1 MDPDANPGYQND
13 ADPDKDPQAV
23 PVPGTGLE
31 EGVVGVEY
39 LPADD
44 DIPLPQQP
52 ASVLA
57 LLTWETSAFY
67 TSAFNTS
74 AFNTSAFNTSA
85 FNTSAFNTSAFNTS
99 AFKFYV
105 LRRFFLAHLY

>member
-1 MDPDANPGYQND
+1 MNLGDLTPYLTYSMSCT
-13 ADPDKDPQAV
+13 V

-57 LLTWETSAFY
+57 LLTWGNISFY
-67 TSAFNTS
+67 I
-74 AFNTSAFNTSA
+74 
-85 FNTSAFNTSAFNTS
+85 
-99 AFKFYV
+99 
-105 LRRFFLAHLY
+105 L